1 MFAAALGKIGPRRLA
16 GSRLLQNVAA
26 LYGVQAGRKIIPL
39 ITIPYLARV
48 LGPVG
53 WGKVAFVTAVSE
65 FVVILIEFGFNL
77 SATRE
82 IARHRGSPAKCGEI
96 MAGVLGA
103 QILLAIL
110 GVSLALCL
118 APFIPLLHDNHDL
131 LAGGLVYGVMQGS
144 SPLWFFQGL
153 ERMRVSSALEISG
166 KLAGLCG
173 LFLFV
178 HSPADAWK
186 VMALAGIAPAVTT
199 LACFVL
205 AYRTIPLH
213 APSIAR
219 VRNALQMGWRMFVFR
234 SAESLYGVG
243 NVFLLG
249 LFAPPAIVGYFASAE
264 KVSKAAFGLLNPI
277 RDAIFPR
284 LSHLALQGREAA
296 GRLARL
302 GAAAMIGG
310 GVALGLALFLFAPIV
325 IRLLMGAAF
334 EPAVAALRILSALPV
349 LLSITYSIGFQWL
362 LPHGKDA
369 LINRI
374 IIAAGILNVTMSFLL
389 APRFAHVGMAW
400 AVVCSEAFVSI
411 CMVIAVLRG
420 APLWT
425 PARVTVPQENC

>member
-1 MFAAALGKIGPRRLA
+1 MLAAAPAKIGPRRLA
-16 GSRLLQNVAA
+16 GSKLVQNVAA
-26 LYGVQAGRKIIPL
+26 LYGVQVGRKIIPL
-39 ITIPYLARV
+39 VTIPYLARV
-48 LGPVG
+48 LGPAG

-82 IARHRGSPAKCGEI
+82 IARHRDSPAKCGEI

-118 APFIPLLHDNHDL
+118 SPFIPLLRNNHDL

-153 ERMRVSSALEISG
+153 ERMRLSSALEIGG
-166 KLAGLCG
+166 KLAALCG

-178 HSPADAWK
+178 HSIADSWK

-199 LACFVL
+199 VACFVL
-205 AYRTIPLH
+205 AYRTIPLQRPTVSH
-213 APSIAR
+213 VA
-219 VRNALQMGWRMFVFR
+219 NALRMGWRMFVFR

-310 GVALGLALFLFAPIV
+310 GLALGLGLFLFAPV
-325 IRLLMGAAF
+325 ITRLLMGAAF

-362 LPHGKDA
+362 LPFGKDA
-369 LINRI
+369 VINRI
-374 IIAAGILNVTMSFLL
+374 ILTAGVLNVTMSFLL

-400 AVVCSEAFVSI
+400 TVVSSEAFVSI
-411 CMVIAVLRG
+411 CMVIAVLRI
-420 APLWT
+420 APLRA
-425 PARVTVPQENC
+425 PACVAPENC